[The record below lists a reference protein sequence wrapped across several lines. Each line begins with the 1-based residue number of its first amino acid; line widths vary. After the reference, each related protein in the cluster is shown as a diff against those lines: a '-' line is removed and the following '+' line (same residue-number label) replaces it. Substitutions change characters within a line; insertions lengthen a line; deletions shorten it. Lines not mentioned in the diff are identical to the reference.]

1 MVRRIA
7 LARETVDLK
16 QRDLDRKNTLV
27 ANRAGSQAD
36 LDNSMTLLVV
46 AKTALE
52 QLEQQAEAIRNQLL
66 GDPNLP
72 IEKYPPYAQA
82 AAALDQ
88 AKRDLDHTVL
98 RAPIAGMATQ
108 VASIQ
113 LGRYLTAG
121 TPVFSLI
128 DDTKPWIDANPKETD
143 ITHLQGRPA
152 GRYLGRYVPGTQVPR
167 RGRGGQPRNGRAVRD
182 PAAAERE
189 RKLGQGRAARAGAHR
204 IRAGRGCAR
213 PALRHERQR
222 RYRHGPA
229 EHRAL
234 LARPQ
239 QQGCG
244 TAQMIGAAA
253 ALSPTARRAL
263 LTICAMTAT
272 IMQALDTTIANVALP
287 YMQGSLSASLD
298 QVSWV
303 LTSYIVAAAVMTAPV
318 GWLADRFG
326 RKKLFIVCVGG
337 FTVASLL
344 CALAQNIEQIVAF
357 RLMQGMC
364 GAALV
369 PLSQSVMLDA
379 YPIEQRG
386 QAMGIWGVG
395 VMLGPIMG
403 PTLGGWLTEN
413 YSWHWVF
420 LVNIPVGIVTVF
432 GLLVFMDETKRQA
445 HLKFDWFGF
454 LALAAGIGGMQ
465 LMLDRGEQLGW
476 FGSPEIVAWLIISI
490 VGFYY
495 FFAHSLTTP
504 EPFVRFAIFKDRN
517 FLIGCFFMV
526 IMGLMLFS
534 SMALS
539 APFIQ
544 NVLGYPIEAAGW
556 VLASRGLGTLVGM
569 LLIGR
574 LLRMFEARYLILIGL
589 TLTALTMYQMTGF
602 TADTSGRTII
612 IIGLVQ
618 GFGMG
623 FVFIPLSTV
632 AFLTLPPRYRT
643 DGTSMLTLVRN
654 VASSAGISV
663 VIANLTNMTTTFRS
677 QLVEHISPFNDAL
690 QHPDVSRWMDVAT
703 DQGRAIAEQM
713 VTLQAAIM
721 AYANDFMLLT
731 VICALSIPF
740 VFFIGSTASL
750 RGGRVSVREHAP
762 AME

>member
-1 MVRRIA
+1 
-7 LARETVDLK
+7 
-16 QRDLDRKNTLV
+16 
-27 ANRAGSQAD
+27 
-36 LDNSMTLLVV
+36 
-46 AKTALE
+46 
-52 QLEQQAEAIRNQLL
+52 
-66 GDPNLP
+66 
-72 IEKYPPYAQA
+72 
-82 AAALDQ
+82 
-88 AKRDLDHTVL
+88 
-98 RAPIAGMATQ
+98 
-108 VASIQ
+108 
-113 LGRYLTAG
+113 
-121 TPVFSLI
+121 
-128 DDTKPWIDANPKETD
+128 
-143 ITHLQGRPA
+143 
-152 GRYLGRYVPGTQVPR
+152 
-167 RGRGGQPRNGRAVRD
+167 
-182 PAAAERE
+182 
-189 RKLGQGRAARAGAHR
+189 
-204 IRAGRGCAR
+204 
-213 PALRHERQR
+213 
-222 RYRHGPA
+222 
-229 EHRAL
+229 
-234 LARPQ
+234 
-239 QQGCG
+239 
-244 TAQMIGAAA
+244 MIGAAA
-253 ALSPTARRAL
+253 ALSPGARRAL

-303 LTSYIVAAAVMTAPV
+303 LTSYIVAAAIMTAPV

-337 FTVASLL
+337 FTVASLF

-420 LVNIPVGIVTVF
+420 LVNIPVGIVTVL

-495 FFAHSLTTP
+495 FFAHSFTTP

-526 IMGLMLFS
+526 IMGLLLFA

-544 NVLGYPIEAAGW
+544 NVLNYPIESAGW

-574 LLRMFEARYLILIGL
+574 LLRIFEARWLILIGL

-602 TADTSGRTII
+602 TADTSGRTIV

-690 QHPDVSRWMDVAT
+690 HSPDVSRWMDIAT
-703 DQGRAIAEQM
+703 DQGRALAEQM
-713 VTLQAAIM
+713 VTPAGRDHGLRQRLHAADGDLRAVDPVRVLHRLDGLAARRPCLGARGRAGDGITANRTPSAPSRYARPAPECARNSAPDRGSAQAPGKTPRRAG
-721 AYANDFMLLT
+721 Y
-731 VICALSIPF
+731 
-740 VFFIGSTASL
+740 
-750 RGGRVSVREHAP
+750 RH
-762 AME
+762 

>member
-1 MVRRIA
+1 M
-7 LARETVDLK
+7 
-16 QRDLDRKNTLV
+16 
-27 ANRAGSQAD
+27 
-36 LDNSMTLLVV
+36 
-46 AKTALE
+46 
-52 QLEQQAEAIRNQLL
+52 IR
-66 GDPNLP
+66 
-72 IEKYPPYAQA
+72 
-82 AAALDQ
+82 
-88 AKRDLDHTVL
+88 
-98 RAPIAGMATQ
+98 
-108 VASIQ
+108 
-113 LGRYLTAG
+113 
-121 TPVFSLI
+121 
-128 DDTKPWIDANPKETD
+128 
-143 ITHLQGRPA
+143 
-152 GRYLGRYVPGTQVPR
+152 
-167 RGRGGQPRNGRAVRD
+167 
-182 PAAAERE
+182 
-189 RKLGQGRAARAGAHR
+189 
-204 IRAGRGCAR
+204 
-213 PALRHERQR
+213 
-222 RYRHGPA
+222 
-229 EHRAL
+229 
-234 LARPQ
+234 
-239 QQGCG
+239 
-244 TAQMIGAAA
+244 AAA

-263 LTICAMTAT
+263 LTICTMTAT

-318 GWLADRFG
+318 GWLSDRFG
-326 RKKLFIVCVGG
+326 RKKLFLVCVGG
-337 FTVASLL
+337 FTAASLL

-403 PTLGGWLTEN
+403 PTLGGWLTDN

-420 LVNIPVGIVTVF
+420 LVNLPVGAITVL
-432 GLLVFMDETKRQA
+432 GLLVFMDETKRHA

-454 LALAAGIGGMQ
+454 IALAAGIGGMQ

-476 FGSPEIVAWLIISI
+476 FGSAEIVAELIISV

-495 FFAHSLTTP
+495 FFAHSFTTP

-517 FLIGCFFMV
+517 FLMGCFFML

-544 NVLGYPIEAAGW
+544 NVLNYPIESAGW
-556 VLASRGLGTLVGM
+556 VLASRGLGTLFGM
-569 LLIGR
+569 LVIGR

-589 TLTALTMYQMTGF
+589 SLTALTMYQMTGF
-602 TADTSGRTII
+602 TADTSGRTIV

-618 GFGMG
+618 GLGMG

-632 AFLTLPPRYRT
+632 AFLTLAPRYRT

-663 VIANLTNMTTTFRS
+663 VIANLTNMTTTFHS
-677 QLVEHISPFNDAL
+677 QLAEHISPFNDAL
-690 QHPDVSRWMDVAT
+690 QHPDVSRWMDLAT
-703 DQGRAIAEQM
+703 DQGRALADQM
-713 VTLQAAIM
+713 VTLQAVIM

-731 VICALSIPF
+731 VICVLSIPF
-740 VFFIGSTASL
+740 VFFIGTTASL
-750 RGGRVSVREHAP
+750 RGGRVSMREHAP

>member
-1 MVRRIA
+1 
-7 LARETVDLK
+7 
-16 QRDLDRKNTLV
+16 
-27 ANRAGSQAD
+27 
-36 LDNSMTLLVV
+36 
-46 AKTALE
+46 
-52 QLEQQAEAIRNQLL
+52 
-66 GDPNLP
+66 
-72 IEKYPPYAQA
+72 
-82 AAALDQ
+82 
-88 AKRDLDHTVL
+88 
-98 RAPIAGMATQ
+98 
-108 VASIQ
+108 
-113 LGRYLTAG
+113 
-121 TPVFSLI
+121 
-128 DDTKPWIDANPKETD
+128 
-143 ITHLQGRPA
+143 
-152 GRYLGRYVPGTQVPR
+152 
-167 RGRGGQPRNGRAVRD
+167 
-182 PAAAERE
+182 
-189 RKLGQGRAARAGAHR
+189 
-204 IRAGRGCAR
+204 
-213 PALRHERQR
+213 
-222 RYRHGPA
+222 
-229 EHRAL
+229 
-234 LARPQ
+234 
-239 QQGCG
+239 
-244 TAQMIGAAA
+244 MIGAAA
-253 ALSPTARRAL
+253 ALSPAARRTL
-263 LTICAMTAT
+263 LTICTMTAT

-318 GWLADRFG
+318 GWLSDRFG
-326 RKKLFIVCVGG
+326 RKKLFLFCVGG
-337 FTVASLL
+337 FTAASLL

-420 LVNIPVGIVTVF
+420 LVNLPVGAVTVL

-445 HLKFDWFGF
+445 DLKFDWFGF
-454 LALAAGIGGMQ
+454 IALAAGIGGMQ

-476 FGSPEIVAWLIISI
+476 FGSPEIIAELIISV

-495 FFAHSLTTP
+495 FFAHSFTTA
-504 EPFVRFAIFKDRN
+504 EPFVRFAIFRDRN
-517 FLIGCFFMV
+517 FLVGCFFMV

-544 NVLGYPIEAAGW
+544 NVLNYPIESAGW
-556 VLASRGLGTLVGM
+556 VLASRGVGTLFGM
-569 LLIGR
+569 LIIGR
-574 LLRMFEARYLILIGL
+574 LLRMIEARYLILIGL

-602 TADTSGRTII
+602 TADTSGRTIVM
-612 IIGLVQ
+612 IGLVQ

-632 AFLTLPPRYRT
+632 AFLTLAPRYRT

-663 VIANLTNMTTTFRS
+663 VIANLTNMTTTFHS
-677 QLVEHISPFNDAL
+677 QLAEHVTPFNDAL
-690 QHPDVSRWMDVAT
+690 QHPDVSRWMDLAT
-703 DQGRAIAEQM
+703 DQGRAMADLM
-713 VTLQAAIM
+713 VTLQAVIM

-731 VICALSIPF
+731 LICALSIPF

>member
-1 MVRRIA
+1 M
-7 LARETVDLK
+7 
-16 QRDLDRKNTLV
+16 
-27 ANRAGSQAD
+27 
-36 LDNSMTLLVV
+36 
-46 AKTALE
+46 
-52 QLEQQAEAIRNQLL
+52 IR
-66 GDPNLP
+66 
-72 IEKYPPYAQA
+72 
-82 AAALDQ
+82 
-88 AKRDLDHTVL
+88 
-98 RAPIAGMATQ
+98 
-108 VASIQ
+108 
-113 LGRYLTAG
+113 
-121 TPVFSLI
+121 
-128 DDTKPWIDANPKETD
+128 
-143 ITHLQGRPA
+143 
-152 GRYLGRYVPGTQVPR
+152 
-167 RGRGGQPRNGRAVRD
+167 
-182 PAAAERE
+182 
-189 RKLGQGRAARAGAHR
+189 
-204 IRAGRGCAR
+204 
-213 PALRHERQR
+213 
-222 RYRHGPA
+222 
-229 EHRAL
+229 
-234 LARPQ
+234 
-239 QQGCG
+239 
-244 TAQMIGAAA
+244 AAA
-253 ALSPTARRAL
+253 ALSPGARRAL
-263 LTICAMTAT
+263 LTICTMTAT

-318 GWLADRFG
+318 GWLSDRFG
-326 RKKLFIVCVGG
+326 RKKLFLFCVGG
-337 FTVASLL
+337 FTAASLL

-379 YPIEQRG
+379 YPLEQRG

-420 LVNIPVGIVTVF
+420 LVNLPVGAITVL

-454 LALAAGIGGMQ
+454 IALAAGIGGMQ

-476 FGSPEIVAWLIISI
+476 FGSPEIVAELIISI
-490 VGFYY
+490 VGFYF
-495 FFAHSLTTP
+495 FFAHSFTTP
-504 EPFVRFAIFKDRN
+504 EPFVRFAIFRDRN
-517 FLIGCFFMV
+517 FLIGCFFML

-544 NVLGYPIEAAGW
+544 NVLGYPIETTGW
-556 VLASRGLGTLVGM
+556 VLASRGVGTLFGM
-569 LLIGR
+569 LIIGR
-574 LLRMFEARYLILIGL
+574 LLRLVEARYLILTGL

-602 TADTSGRTII
+602 TTDTSGRTIV

-632 AFLTLPPRYRT
+632 AFLTLEARYRT

-663 VIANLTNMTTTFRS
+663 VIANLTNMTTTFHS
-677 QLVEHISPFNDAL
+677 QLAEHISPFNDAL
-690 QHPDVSRWMDVAT
+690 QYPDVSRWMDLAT

-713 VTLQAAIM
+713 VTLQAVIM

-731 VICALSIPF
+731 LICALSIPF
-740 VFFIGSTASL
+740 VFAIGSTASL
-750 RGGRVSVREHAP
+750 RGSKVAVEIV
-762 AME
+762 E